1 MNQLSRRLSTPLF
14 LGLLALAFAL
24 CVLVDG
30 RTDENARTDEA
41 AEGDHKIA
49 PLDIIMIDVV
59 GEKDLSKELL
69 VSSSGTI
76 TFPFLGSIEVKSKT
90 PAEVEKLLKEK
101 LGKDYLVDPQVII
114 TVKEYRSRTVSVIG
128 QVNKPGVIP
137 LPGEQKMG
145 ILEAIAQAG
154 DLAKSANKNRIEV
167 SRKGKTQKF
176 TLDELKKD
184 TTPEKKFWLEPGDV
198 IYVHESFF

>member
-1 MNQLSRRLSTPLF
+1 MKKYKLFRLPRLV
-14 LGLLALAFAL
+14 AIFAL
-24 CVLVDG
+24 FVALDG
-30 RTDENARTDEA
+30 RTDENARTNEA

-59 GEKDLSKELL
+59 GEKDLSKELR
-69 VSSSGTI
+69 VSTSGTI
-76 TFPFLGSIEVKSKT
+76 TFPFLGSIEVKGKT
-90 PAEVEKLLKEK
+90 PAEVENLLKEK
-101 LGKDYLVDPQVII
+101 LGKEYLVDPQVII

-128 QVNKPGVIP
+128 QVNKPGVIA
-137 LPGEQKMG
+137 LPAEQKLG

-167 SRKGKTQKF
+167 SRKGKTQRF
-176 TLDELKKD
+176 TLDDLKKD
-184 TTPEKKFWLEPGDV
+184 TSPEKKFWLEPGDV

>member
-1 MNQLSRRLSTPLF
+1 MKKYKLFRLPL
-14 LGLLALAFAL
+14 LVAIFAL
-24 CVLVDG
+24 FVALEG

-49 PLDIIMIDVV
+49 PLDIITIDVV
-59 GEKDLSKELL
+59 GEKDLSKELR
-69 VSSSGTI
+69 VSTSGTI
-76 TFPFLGSIEVKSKT
+76 TFPFLGSIEVKGKT
-90 PAEVEKLLKEK
+90 PAEVENLIKEK

-114 TVKEYRSRTVSVIG
+114 TVKEYRSRTVLVIG
-128 QVNKPGVIP
+128 QVNKPGLIA
-137 LPGEQKMG
+137 LPAEQKLG
-145 ILEAIAQAG
+145 ILEAIGQAG

-176 TLDELKKD
+176 TLDDLKKD
-184 TTPEKKFWLEPGDV
+184 TNPEKKFWLEPGDV

>member
-1 MNQLSRRLSTPLF
+1 MKKRKLSWLPRLV
-14 LGLLALAFAL
+14 AIFAL
-24 CVLVDG
+24 FVALDG
-30 RTDENARTDEA
+30 RSDEDASRNEA

-49 PLDIIMIDVV
+49 PLDVIMIDVV
-59 GEKDLSKELL
+59 GEKDLSKELR
-69 VSSSGTI
+69 VSTSGTI
-76 TFPFLGSIEVKSKT
+76 TFPFLGSIEVKGKT
-90 PAEVEKLLKEK
+90 PAEVESLLKEK
-101 LGKDYLVDPQVII
+101 LEKDYLVDPQVII

-128 QVNKPGVIP
+128 QVNKPGVIA
-137 LPGEQKMG
+137 LPAEQKLS

-176 TLDELKKD
+176 TLDDLKKD
-184 TTPEKKFWLEPGDV
+184 NNPEKKFWLEPGDV

>member
-1 MNQLSRRLSTPLF
+1 MKKYKLFWLPRLV
-14 LGLLALAFAL
+14 AIFAL
-24 CVLVDG
+24 FVALEG
-30 RTDENARTDEA
+30 RTDENTRTDEA

-59 GEKDLSKELL
+59 GEKDLSKELR
-69 VSSSGTI
+69 VSTSGTI
-76 TFPFLGSIEVKSKT
+76 TFPFLGSIEVKGKT
-90 PAEVEKLLKEK
+90 PAEVENLLKEK

-128 QVNKPGVIP
+128 QVNKPGVIA
-137 LPGEQKMG
+137 LPAEQKLG

-167 SRKGKTQKF
+167 SRNGKTQKF
-176 TLDELKKD
+176 TLDDLKKD
-184 TTPEKKFWLEPGDV
+184 TSPEKKFWLEPGDV

>member
-1 MNQLSRRLSTPLF
+1 MKKRKLFRLPRLV
-14 LGLLALAFAL
+14 AL
-24 CVLVDG
+24 CALLLSLG
-30 RTDENARTDEA
+30 ARTDENARTGEV

-59 GEKDLSKELL
+59 GEKDLSKELR

-90 PAEVEKLLKEK
+90 PAEVEQLLKEK

-184 TTPEKKFWLEPGDV
+184 NAPEKKFWLEPGDV

>member
-1 MNQLSRRLSTPLF
+1 MKRFKLFGLSRLVAV
-14 LGLLALAFAL
+14 LALFVAL
-24 CVLVDG
+24 DG
-30 RTDENARTDEA
+30 RTDDSTRADDAT
-41 AEGDHKIA
+41 EGDHKIA
-49 PLDIIMIDVV
+49 PLDIINIDVV
-59 GEKDLSKELL
+59 GEKDLSKENLR

-76 TFPFLGSIEVKSKT
+76 TFPFLGSVEVKGKT

-101 LGKDYLVDPQVII
+101 LGEDYLVNPQVIV

-128 QVNKPGVIP
+128 QVNKPGIIA
-137 LPGEQKMG
+137 LPAEQKMG

>member
-1 MNQLSRRLSTPLF
+1 MKKSKSFWLPRLV
-14 LGLLALAFAL
+14 AIFAL
-24 CVLVDG
+24 FVALDG

-49 PLDIIMIDVV
+49 PLDIITIDVV
-59 GEKDLSKELL
+59 GEKDLSKELR
-69 VSSSGTI
+69 VSTSGTI
-76 TFPFLGSIEVKSKT
+76 TFPFLGSIEVKGKT
-90 PAEVEKLLKEK
+90 PAEVENLIKEK

-114 TVKEYRSRTVSVIG
+114 TVKEYRSRTVLVIG
-128 QVNKPGVIP
+128 QVNKPGLIA
-137 LPGEQKMG
+137 LPAEQKLG
-145 ILEAIAQAG
+145 ILEAIGQAG

-176 TLDELKKD
+176 TLDDLKKD
-184 TTPEKKFWLEPGDV
+184 TSPEKKFWLEPGDV

>member
-1 MNQLSRRLSTPLF
+1 MKHCKLIWLPC
-14 LGLLALAFAL
+14 LAAIFAL
-24 CVLVDG
+24 FAGLDG
-30 RTDENARTDEA
+30 RTDETARSDEV

-59 GEKDLSKELL
+59 GEKDLSKELR

-128 QVNKPGVIP
+128 QVNKPGVIA
-137 LPGEQKMG
+137 LPAEQKLG

-154 DLAKSANKNRIEV
+154 DLTKSANKNRIEV
-167 SRKGKTQKF
+167 SRKGKTQKY
-176 TLDELKKD
+176 TLDDLKKD

>member
-1 MNQLSRRLSTPLF
+1 MKKLEFFWLPRLA
-14 LGLLALAFAL
+14 ALFAL
-24 CVLVDG
+24 FVALEG
-30 RTDENARTDEA
+30 RTDENARTNEA

-49 PLDIIMIDVV
+49 PLDVITIDVV
-59 GEKDLSKELL
+59 GEKDLSKELR
-69 VSSSGTI
+69 VSTSGTI
-76 TFPFLGSIEVKSKT
+76 TFPFLGSIEIKGKT
-90 PAEVEKLLKEK
+90 PAEVESLLKEK

-128 QVNKPGVIP
+128 QVNKPGVIA
-137 LPGEQKMG
+137 LPAEQKLG

-176 TLDELKKD
+176 TLDDLKKD
-184 TTPEKKFWLEPGDV
+184 NNPEKKFWLEPGDV

>member
-1 MNQLSRRLSTPLF
+1 MKQYKLFWLPRLV
-14 LGLLALAFAL
+14 AIFAL
-24 CVLVDG
+24 FVALDG

-49 PLDIIMIDVV
+49 PLDIITIDVV
-59 GEKDLSKELL
+59 GEKDLSKELR
-69 VSSSGTI
+69 VSTSGTI
-76 TFPFLGSIEVKSKT
+76 TFPFLGSIEVKGKT
-90 PAEVEKLLKEK
+90 PAEVENLIKEK

-114 TVKEYRSRTVSVIG
+114 TVKEYRSRTVLVIG
-128 QVNKPGVIP
+128 QVNKPGLIA
-137 LPGEQKMG
+137 LPAEQKLG

-176 TLDELKKD
+176 TLDDLKKD
-184 TTPEKKFWLEPGDV
+184 TNPEKKFWLEPGDV

>member
-1 MNQLSRRLSTPLF
+1 MKEFKIFWLPPLF
-14 LGLLALAFAL
+14 AIFAL
-24 CVLVDG
+24 FVALEG
-30 RTDENARTDEA
+30 RTDENARTEEA

-49 PLDIIMIDVV
+49 PLDIINIDVV
-59 GEKDLSKELL
+59 GEKDLSKENLR

-76 TFPFLGSIEVKSKT
+76 TFPFLGNVEVKGKT
-90 PAEVEKLLKEK
+90 PAEVENLLKEQ
-101 LGKDYLVDPQVII
+101 LGKDYLVNPQVIV

-128 QVNKPGVIP
+128 QVNKPGNIA
-137 LPGEQKMG
+137 LPAEQKMG

-176 TLDELKKD
+176 TLDDLKKD
-184 TTPEKKFWLEPGDV
+184 TSPEKKFWLEPGDV

>member
-1 MNQLSRRLSTPLF
+1 MKHCKLIWLPW
-14 LGLLALAFAL
+14 LAAIFAL
-24 CVLVDG
+24 FAGLDG
-30 RTDENARTDEA
+30 RTDETARSDEV

-59 GEKDLSKELL
+59 GEKDLSKELR

-128 QVNKPGVIP
+128 QVNKPGVIA
-137 LPGEQKMG
+137 LPAEQKLG

-154 DLAKSANKNRIEV
+154 DLTKSANKNRIEV
-167 SRKGKTQKF
+167 SRKGKTQKY
-176 TLDELKKD
+176 TLDDLKKD

>member
-1 MNQLSRRLSTPLF
+1 MKQCKLFWLPRLV
-14 LGLLALAFAL
+14 AIFAL
-24 CVLVDG
+24 FVAVYA

-49 PLDIIMIDVV
+49 PLDIIMVDVV
-59 GEKDLSKELL
+59 GEKDLSKELR
-69 VSSSGTI
+69 VSTSGTI
-76 TFPFLGSIEVKSKT
+76 TFPFLGSIEVKGKT
-90 PAEVEKLLKEK
+90 PAEVETLIKEK

-114 TVKEYRSRTVSVIG
+114 TVKEYRSRTVLVIG
-128 QVNKPGVIP
+128 QVNKPGLIA
-137 LPGEQKMG
+137 LPAEQKLG
-145 ILEAIAQAG
+145 ILEAIGQAG

-176 TLDELKKD
+176 TLDDLKKD
-184 TTPEKKFWLEPGDV
+184 TNPEKKFWLEPGDV

>member
-1 MNQLSRRLSTPLF
+1 MKQCKLFWLPRLV
-14 LGLLALAFAL
+14 AIFAL
-24 CVLVDG
+24 FVALYG

-49 PLDIIMIDVV
+49 PLDIIMVDVV
-59 GEKDLSKELL
+59 GEKDLSKELR
-69 VSSSGTI
+69 VSTSGTI
-76 TFPFLGSIEVKSKT
+76 TFPFLGSIEVKGKT
-90 PAEVEKLLKEK
+90 PAEVENLIKEK

-114 TVKEYRSRTVSVIG
+114 TVKEYRSRTVLVIG
-128 QVNKPGVIP
+128 QVNKPGLIA
-137 LPGEQKMG
+137 LPAEQKLG
-145 ILEAIAQAG
+145 ILEAIGQAG

-176 TLDELKKD
+176 TLDDLKKD
-184 TTPEKKFWLEPGDV
+184 TNPEKKFWLEPGDV

>member
-1 MNQLSRRLSTPLF
+1 MKKYKLFWLPRLVAVSALF
-14 LGLLALAFAL
+14 IAL
-24 CVLVDG
+24 DG

-49 PLDIIMIDVV
+49 PLDIITIDVV
-59 GEKDLSKELL
+59 GEKDLSKELR
-69 VSSSGTI
+69 VSTSGTI
-76 TFPFLGSIEVKSKT
+76 TFPFLGSIEVKGKT
-90 PAEVEKLLKEK
+90 PAEVENLIKEK

-114 TVKEYRSRTVSVIG
+114 TVKEYRSRTVLVIG
-128 QVNKPGVIP
+128 QVNKPGLIA
-137 LPGEQKMG
+137 LPAEQKLG
-145 ILEAIAQAG
+145 ILEAIGQAG

-176 TLDELKKD
+176 TLDDLKKD
-184 TTPEKKFWLEPGDV
+184 TNPEKKFWLEPGDV

>member
-1 MNQLSRRLSTPLF
+1 MKHCKLIWLPW
-14 LGLLALAFAL
+14 LAAIFAL
-24 CVLVDG
+24 FAGLDG
-30 RTDENARTDEA
+30 RTDENGKSDEA

-59 GEKDLSKELL
+59 GEKDLSKELR

-90 PAEVEKLLKEK
+90 PAEVEKLIKEK

-128 QVNKPGVIP
+128 QVNKPGVIA
-137 LPGEQKMG
+137 LPAEQKMG

-154 DLAKSANKNRIEV
+154 DLTKAANKNRIEV
-167 SRKGKTQKF
+167 SRKGKTQKY
-176 TLDELKKD
+176 TLDDLKKD